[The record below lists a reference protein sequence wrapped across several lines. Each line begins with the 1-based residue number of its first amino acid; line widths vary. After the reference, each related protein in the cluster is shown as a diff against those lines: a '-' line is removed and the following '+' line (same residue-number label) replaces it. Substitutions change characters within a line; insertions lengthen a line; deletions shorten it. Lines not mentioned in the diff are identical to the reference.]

1 MRFDEA
7 FTVPIPRDSVWEFFQ
22 DIPRVAACVPGVE
35 DVSIVDDSVSRV
47 RVTQKVGSMSATF
60 DLKMAITEKRPV
72 EYIEFSAVGRTVKGA
87 SGTLRAK
94 NEVRF
99 EEVPQGTGIRLSSDV
114 ALGGMLGSMGR
125 NVVASKA
132 KEVTDAFARA
142 LQAEMEGWTGPAPS
156 G

>member
-1 MRFDEA
+1 
-7 FTVPIPRDSVWEFFQ
+7 
-22 DIPRVAACVPGVE
+22 
-35 DVSIVDDSVSRV
+35 
-47 RVTQKVGSMSATF
+47 
-60 DLKMAITEKRPV
+60 
-72 EYIEFSAVGRTVKGA
+72 
-87 SGTLRAK
+87 
-94 NEVRF
+94 
-99 EEVPQGTGIRLSSDV
+99 V

>member
-7 FTVPIPRDSVWEFFQ
+7 FTVPIARDSVWEFFQ

-35 DVSIVDDSVSRV
+35 EVSVVDDSVSRV
-47 RVTQKVGSMSATF
+47 RVTQRVGSMFATF

-99 EEVPQGTGIRLSSDV
+99 EEAAQGTEIQLSSDV

-142 LQAEMEGWTGPAPS
+142 LRAEMEGWTGSAPS